1 MSFVTPLDW
10 LSNSSPEQDVIRCLV
25 RQPKLTL
32 GEIARITQIP
42 QDVLTPIL
50 QQMLGNAQLHAEGE
64 PNKYEIQ
71 YGRSAPA
78 NGKGANSLLSTL
90 FD

>member
-10 LSNSSPEQDVIRCLV
+10 LANSAYEQDVIRCLV
-25 RQPKLTL
+25 RQPKLTVV
-32 GEIARITQIP
+32 EIARITQIP
-42 QDVLTPIL
+42 QDELAPLL
-50 QQMLGNAQLHAEGE
+50 QQMLGNAQLRAEGE

-71 YGRSAPA
+71 YSRNSGA
-78 NGKGANSLLSTL
+78 NGKGANSLLTTL